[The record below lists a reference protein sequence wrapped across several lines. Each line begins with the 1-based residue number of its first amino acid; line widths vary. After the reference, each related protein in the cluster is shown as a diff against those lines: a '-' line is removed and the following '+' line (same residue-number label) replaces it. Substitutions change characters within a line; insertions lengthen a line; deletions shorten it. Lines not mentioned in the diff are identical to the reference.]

1 MQELETLITFQVVEG
16 EGIGQQLAFW
26 VASFPG
32 SSQLFV
38 AYCTVCE
45 KKPFY
50 STLYSMQQKA
60 GEEPGNVATCWA
72 QLLGQ

>member
-1 MQELETLITFQVVEG
+1 MQRVCHQHIQSNVLLENPVQELETLITFQVVEG

-45 KKPFY
+45 KKAF
-50 STLYSMQQKA
+50 L
-60 GEEPGNVATCWA
+60 
-72 QLLGQ
+72 